1 MSISVPISRKNI
13 CFIRSGSVETIVDL
27 DSLLFKHFAK
37 VFDEVFFLDV
47 SKVFTSK
54 LILGRYD
61 NDSAY
66 HRLPAGFKVVC
77 PKKLSE
83 VKKFLRSNDVVA
95 ICCFSETWPDWW
107 IHHYLRKY
115 SIPLIYIYTHSV
127 IASFQY
133 KKSYFNDFRAKLKN
147 LAAHIRRR
155 FPSHDFLA
163 DIDTYFV
170 SDKHKAEK
178 KKPSSR
184 YKEVVVTNSRFY
196 DSLLVSNH
204 KISTD
209 YVVFLDSMEP
219 YHDDQ
224 IVFGY
229 QPIDRELYYRNLNTI
244 LDTISRILKKE
255 LVVCLHPK
263 YDDDNLK
270 RDFGERKT
278 VKYKTAEFVAQ
289 AEVVLFHESSSINNA
304 FVYGKKV
311 IQLTGKYFND
321 FTKRN
326 CEACNKVFLFPTL
339 DMFEW
344 EESSLLEILYGLRV
358 DSERYSDFLSNRIIT
373 SGQKGVPSFVQI
385 ADHVSHKYGISKKG
399 GN

>member
-1 MSISVPISRKNI
+1 MGKEI
-13 CFIRSGSVETIVDL
+13 CFIRSGNVRTIDGL
-27 DSLLFKHFAK
+27 FHSLHEHFSKNFEHLFFINA
-37 VFDEVFFLDV
+37 
-47 SKVFTSK
+47 SRIFTSK
-54 LILGRYD
+54 FFGISD
-61 NDSAY
+61 DENA
-66 HRLPAGFKVVC
+66 HHVLPANFTYVVPKSLSDFKR
-77 PKKLSE
+77 
-83 VKKFLRSNDVVA
+83 FLRSHDVVV
-95 ICCFSETWPDWW
+95 ICYFSEPWPDWW

-115 SIPLIYIYTHSV
+115 SIPLIYIYTHSL
-127 IASFQY
+127 IANFQR
-133 KKSYFNDFRAKLKN
+133 KKSYFNDFRTKLKN

-163 DIDTYFV
+163 DVDTYFV

-178 KKPSSR
+178 KRHSSR

-209 YVVFLDSMEP
+209 YVVFLDSMQP
-219 YHDDQ
+219 YYGDQ

-229 QPIDRELYYRNLNTI
+229 QPIDRELYYKNLNTL

-255 LVVCLHPK
+255 LVICLHPK

-270 RDFGERKT
+270 RDFGERKA
-278 VKYKTAEFVAQ
+278 VKYKTAELVAQ
-289 AEVVLFHESSSINNA
+289 AELVLFHESSAVNNA
-304 FVYGKKV
+304 VIYGKKV
-311 IQLTGKYFND
+311 IQLVGRYFND

-326 CEACNKVFLFPTL
+326 CEAYNKVFSFTTL
-339 DMFEW
+339 DMFEHS
-344 EESSLLEILYGLRV
+344 ESYVRETLRGLKV
-358 DSERYSDFLSNRIIT
+358 DTERYDDFLSNRIIA

-385 ADHVSHKYGISKKG
+385 ANHISRKYGIPKKD